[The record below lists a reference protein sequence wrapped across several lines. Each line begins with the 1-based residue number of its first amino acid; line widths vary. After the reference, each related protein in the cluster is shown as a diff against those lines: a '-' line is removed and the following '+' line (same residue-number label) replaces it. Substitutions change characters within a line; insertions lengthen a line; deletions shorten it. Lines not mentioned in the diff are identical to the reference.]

1 MTTIDVVTIGID
13 GSLTSETIDNG
24 CTPLQE
30 RVGGYIEAV
39 SSDDDQVTLW
49 INEEGK
55 LMGLPVNELGTT
67 LWHVLSPGMAGVD
80 VLCGPVVVSG
90 GTDPEGDTLSIP
102 DGLRHV
108 LEQVQTASLL
118 LADGEVREFVAMRES
133 MENTARQSL
142 NDD

>member
-1 MTTIDVVTIGID
+1 MTTIDVVTIGVD
-13 GSLTSETIDNG
+13 GSLTPETIDNG

-39 SSDDDQVTLW
+39 SSDDNEVTLW

-55 LMGLPVNELGTT
+55 IMGLPVNELGTT
-67 LWHVLSPGMAGVD
+67 LWHVLSPRMAGVD

-102 DGLRHV
+102 DKLRRV
-108 LEQVQTASLL
+108 LDGVAAASQM
-118 LADGEVREFVAMRES
+118 LADGQVDDFIVLSKSVVNEAG
-133 MENTARQSL
+133 TASE
-142 NDD
+142 